1 MKNCYTLLLLIG
13 LLCISTISKGE
24 RRTNNAVPPT
34 HHRPKKGAP
43 VVPPTA
49 VLLFEELK
57 KDFGFTD
64 AQQLILGMLVNEKEA
79 ALTESLKSAKTE
91 EEKSELRKAS
101 DIAFFAKL
109 KENLGEDIGDRIV
122 LWYTV
127 VPDKIRMELINMM
140 EGE

>member
-13 LLCISTISKGE
+13 LLCISTFSKGE